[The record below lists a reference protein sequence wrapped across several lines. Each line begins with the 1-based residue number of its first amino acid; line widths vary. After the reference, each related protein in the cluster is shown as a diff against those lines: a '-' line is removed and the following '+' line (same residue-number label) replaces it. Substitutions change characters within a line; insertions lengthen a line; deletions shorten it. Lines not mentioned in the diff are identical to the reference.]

1 MGMHEI
7 ERLTEKSIHLLDR
20 YEGLDHRSMFKSLY
34 DFERAFDT
42 GFTRLEVL
50 DILVKR
56 RFAYR
61 MALEDHPDY
70 AQFKDALE
78 GIRKEDFSHILRDP
92 SAEYDH
98 TTNPTVAYWSKGQL
112 YCDVSSEMWARLSEL
127 GRFSGADREPPK
139 PIDIVD
145 IVGTVVSS
153 ALAEG
158 NKQLAAWWYAVIPVT
173 IFWELSSR
181 HLSLAPGDHTLQ
193 RVRDAVANSEAYKI
207 ETDYGLLRYPVRNS
221 DTMDGLGPDYVRF
234 LEWWFEPLWSD
245 SSNTV

>member
-1 MGMHEI
+1 
-7 ERLTEKSIHLLDR
+7 
-20 YEGLDHRSMFKSLY
+20 
-34 DFERAFDT
+34 
-42 GFTRLEVL
+42 
-50 DILVKR
+50 
-56 RFAYR
+56 
-61 MALEDHPDY
+61 
-70 AQFKDALE
+70 
-78 GIRKEDFSHILRDP
+78 
-92 SAEYDH
+92 
-98 TTNPTVAYWSKGQL
+98 KGQL

-181 HLSLAPGDHTLQ
+181 HLSLAPGDPPLHG
-193 RVRDAVANSEAYKI
+193 VGDAVANSEDYKI